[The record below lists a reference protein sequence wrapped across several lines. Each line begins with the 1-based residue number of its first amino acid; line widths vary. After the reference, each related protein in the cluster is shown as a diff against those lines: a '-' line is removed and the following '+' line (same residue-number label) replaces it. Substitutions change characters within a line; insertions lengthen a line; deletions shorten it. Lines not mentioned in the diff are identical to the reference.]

1 LSIAAATVLSF
12 VAFILVEKRS
22 PRPMFDFS
30 VLRIRAFAGA
40 LFGAMGMNFS
50 YWPFMIYLPIYF
62 QGALGYTSVDAGLSL
77 LAYTLPTLV
86 VPPLAERL
94 ALRFEA
100 RRVIPLGM
108 FAIGLGFFLM
118 RLGAGMEHASWLTM
132 LPGCLLCGT
141 GLGLTNTP
149 VTNTA
154 TGSVSPNR
162 AGMASGIDMSARLI
176 SLAINIA
183 LMGFILLEGVLAD
196 LTRALSGFA
205 ETSSLRLLAEKVA
218 AGNIAQ
224 LTQGS
229 AELAAVDPHG
239 VIVHAALVHGF
250 ERVMLYGAIGAWAL
264 AVLSA
269 MAFGPDTRAHRR
281 EPALDVGG
289 RHPSS

>member
-1 LSIAAATVLSF
+1 
-12 VAFILVEKRS
+12 
-22 PRPMFDFS
+22 
-30 VLRIRAFAGA
+30 
-40 LFGAMGMNFS
+40 
-50 YWPFMIYLPIYF
+50 
-62 QGALGYTSVDAGLSL
+62 
-77 LAYTLPTLV
+77 
-86 VPPLAERL
+86 
-94 ALRFEA
+94 
-100 RRVIPLGM
+100 
-108 FAIGLGFFLM
+108 
-118 RLGAGMEHASWLTM
+118 
-132 LPGCLLCGT
+132 
-141 GLGLTNTP
+141 
-149 VTNTA
+149 
-154 TGSVSPNR
+154 
-162 AGMASGIDMSARLI
+162 MASGIDMSARLI

-269 MAFGPDTRAHRR
+269 MAFGPPELVAHASRGGAR
-281 EPALDVGG
+281 EDRPLAPPN
-289 RHPSS
+289 R